1 MLSHISISTNTYIYI
16 YFTLNM
22 PTFSTACVDQRL
34 FANSNASQNL
44 KSISFLDQKYSFD
57 Q

>member
-1 MLSHISISTNTYIYI
+1 MLSHISISTNIYI

-22 PTFSTACVDQRL
+22 PTFSTTCVDQRL
-34 FANSNASQNL
+34 FANSNTSQNL

>member
-1 MLSHISISTNTYIYI
+1 MLSHISISTNIYIYI